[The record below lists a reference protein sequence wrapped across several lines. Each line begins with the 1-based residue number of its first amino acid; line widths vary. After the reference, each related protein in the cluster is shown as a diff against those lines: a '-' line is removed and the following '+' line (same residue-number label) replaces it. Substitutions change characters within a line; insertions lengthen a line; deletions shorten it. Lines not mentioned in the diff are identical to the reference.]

1 MCVQQCWSC
10 CPAALGP
17 GLAVLFPEVRAAVQ
31 ERRAAADSHGF
42 SSTIEE
48 VNGLIKPLCRC
59 AYSNLLAAVSV
70 RSF

>member
-1 MCVQQCWSC
+1 M
-10 CPAALGP
+10 
-17 GLAVLFPEVRAAVQ
+17 AVLFPEVRAAVQ

-70 RSF
+70 SSF